1 MFVLVSFPSC
11 DLKYLSDSCRALK
24 FHQALQA
31 RFLLQGVFLS
41 ATIRTLKMN
50 TSVIDGFLKSSKWLL
65 FLLYFLVILS
75 YFSNEEQ
82 LADIS
87 VYLLLEYRLFDILW
101 VFRLHLILPSVYSV
115 VGGSACVSHG
125 CLFMKEWQFC
135 FSQNMTKTKKNLH
148 SYFQK
153 QDTVKNVNSKRKL

>member
-1 MFVLVSFPSC
+1 M
-11 DLKYLSDSCRALK
+11 SDSCRALK

-31 RFLLQGVFLS
+31 RFLLQEVFLS
-41 ATIRTLKMN
+41 ATIRTLKMK
-50 TSVIDGFLKSSKWLL
+50 TSVIDGFLKSSQWLL

-115 VGGSACVSHG
+115 VGGVSLCRSWVLVYERMAILLQSKHDKNKKKLTF
-125 CLFMKEWQFC
+125 LFP
-135 FSQNMTKTKKNLH
+135 KTRH
-148 SYFQK
+148 SEKCK
-153 QDTVKNVNSKRKL
+153 QQEKVMIC